1 MPSTGSG
8 STWEPLPAA
17 VDAEAGARGEAPLLY
32 PDLGTN
38 VLWHDTLTYGD
49 VDGGFA
55 RADGVLQERF
65 EFSRY
70 ASTPLETFGCI
81 AAWDAGTD
89 AYTFWTNDQRPGLT
103 MAILAESLGV
113 PQSRIQ
119 LTCPD
124 IGGGFRQQARPAYL
138 LVCALLARRAGRPV
152 KYVRTAAR
160 TSARSCRRRAV

>member
-1 MPSTGSG
+1 MPVHDWCLAVDRARYVGEPVAAVAAVDRATAEDAVDLIRVE
-8 STWEPLPAA
+8 WEPLPAA

-55 RADGVLQERF
+55 RAEGVLQERF

-89 AYTFWTNDQRPGLT
+89 AYTSFW
-103 MAILAESLGV
+103 IGV
-113 PQSRIQ
+113 SWN
-119 LTCPD
+119 
-124 IGGGFRQQARPAYL
+124 
-138 LVCALLARRAGRPV
+138 
-152 KYVRTAAR
+152 
-160 TSARSCRRRAV
+160 